1 MLERINGQAR
11 LATRPRALLL
21 YSCAMKIITPQQYRQ
36 ALLLLVGAHIG
47 IIAASNYLVQLPI
60 NLFGVHTTWGAFSF
74 PFIFLATD
82 LTVRTFGKE
91 AARRII
97 FLSMG
102 PALILSYTLGVLFQQ
117 GSFQGAH
124 ALVELNTFVGRIAI
138 ASFMAYALGQLLDI
152 HIFERLRQAARW
164 WIAPAVST
172 VFGNLAD
179 TIAFFGLAFYQSP
192 DPFMAAN
199 WPEIAAVDYA
209 SKLLISMLLF
219 LPAYGLLLSWLQRS
233 VLGAD
238 ARVRLAGT

>member
-1 MLERINGQAR
+1 
-11 LATRPRALLL
+11 
-21 YSCAMKIITPQQYRQ
+21 MKTITPAQYRR
-36 ALLLLVGAHIG
+36 AVLFLAAAHIT

-60 NLFGVHTTWGAFSF
+60 NLAGLHTTWGAFSF

-82 LTVRTFGKE
+82 LTVRIFGKE

-97 FLSMG
+97 FFAMG
-102 PALILSYTLGVLFQQ
+102 PALLISYVIGVLFQQ
-117 GSFQGAH
+117 GSFQGAD
-124 ALVELNTFVGRIAI
+124 ALLAANTFVGRIAA

-152 HIFERLRQAARW
+152 HVFDRLRRNARW

-179 TIAFFGLAFYQSP
+179 TAAFFSIAFYQSP

-209 SKLLISMLLF
+209 SKLLISLLLF
-219 LPAYGLLLSWLQRS
+219 VPAYGVVLASLQRR
-233 VLGAD
+233 VLGPDGMVTTRATT
-238 ARVRLAGT
+238 G

>member
-1 MLERINGQAR
+1 
-11 LATRPRALLL
+11 
-21 YSCAMKIITPQQYRQ
+21 MKTITPYQYRQ
-36 ALLLLVGAHIG
+36 ALLLLAAAHIS

-60 NLFGVHTTWGAFSF
+60 NLLGVHTTWGAFSF
-74 PFIFLATD
+74 PLIFLATD
-82 LTVRTFGKE
+82 LTVRTFGKV

-102 PALILSYTLGVLFQQ
+102 PALIISYLLGVLFQQ
-117 GSFQGAH
+117 GSFQGAQ
-124 ALVELNTFVGRIAI
+124 ALLELNAFVGRIAM

-152 HIFERLRQAARW
+152 HIFERLRQSARW

-172 VFGNLAD
+172 IFGNLAD

-209 SKLLISMLLF
+209 SKLIISLLLF
-219 LPAYGLLLSWLQRS
+219 LPAYGLLLGWLQRNI
-233 VLGAD
+233 LGAD
-238 ARVRLAGT
+238 GKVKLASA